1 MVYPSSLALGEVANP
16 RKTKKRLIESQDIFV
31 VQAADLHTNPALR
44 DDGDLVHHQ
53 PAGRDQSVA
62 VIRVRR
68 AGGTRALL
76 VSSLVTA
83 QILIESVASKP

>member
-62 VIRVRR
+62 VIRFDGQAEQGHFWSHRW
-68 AGGTRALL
+68 
-76 VSSLVTA
+76 
-83 QILIESVASKP
+83 